1 MHRQKCEKET
11 QEIIQLTKYQTIKKQ
26 NKMKNNNMY
35 EAPQAEIV
43 ELNMS
48 QNVMEDPIVESG
60 GW

>member
-1 MHRQKCEKET
+1 
-11 QEIIQLTKYQTIKKQ
+11 
-26 NKMKNNNMY
+26 MY